1 MYRSIDLL
9 RRFYPLLVALAL
21 LSLGCESDTAGV
33 GKKTDVTLQ
42 VKGTFGKEPL
52 LMYTKDYAYE
62 AGMRVKWQLFQFY
75 ISDVSLLRQSS
86 TGMDTVELLDIDLVS
101 FKDVQTEAQAG
112 NGHTIALKGV
122 PEGEYAGLVLGLGVS
137 PALNAG
143 NPGNYTPPHP
153 LDGNYWSWAR
163 GYVFTKIEGNADLGG
178 NGQFGAPLTFHIG
191 ENEFY
196 RTKTFQQPIVIDAQ
210 HTNLALQ
217 VDLRR
222 VLALDAAQFL
232 DFRQVTQDHTTN
244 RSIARFIADNLPA
257 AITMPLQ

>member
-1 MYRSIDLL
+1 M
-9 RRFYPLLVALAL
+9 LAL
-21 LSLGCESDTAGV
+21 LASSCESDTAGA
-33 GKKTDVTLQ
+33 GRKTDVTLH

-52 LMYTKDYAYE
+52 LMYARDYGYE

-75 ISDVSLLRQSS
+75 ISDLSLLRQSS
-86 TGMDTVELLDIDLVS
+86 TGMDTIKLLDIDLVT
-101 FKDVQTEAQAG
+101 FKDVQTEAQASTG
-112 NGHTIALKGV
+112 YTIALKDV
-122 PEGEYAGLVLGLGVS
+122 PEGEYAGLTLGLGVS

-163 GYVFTKIEGNADLGG
+163 GYVFTKIEGNAALDG
-178 NGQFGAPLTFHIG
+178 NGPFGAPLTFHIG

-196 RTKTFQQPIVIDAQ
+196 RTKTFQQPIVINAR
-210 HTNLALQ
+210 HSHLELQ

-222 VLALDAAQFL
+222 VLAADAANFL

-257 AITMPLQ
+257 ALAMPLQ